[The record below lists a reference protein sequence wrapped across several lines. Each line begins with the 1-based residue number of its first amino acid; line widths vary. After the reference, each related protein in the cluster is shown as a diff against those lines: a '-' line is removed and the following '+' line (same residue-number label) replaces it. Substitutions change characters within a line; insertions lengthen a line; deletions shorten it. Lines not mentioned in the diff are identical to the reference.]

1 VPVELRAVEQGD
13 GPALHHVVS
22 HPDVWRRL
30 VEHGRT
36 TAITALECDAWALR
50 DAAHWRA
57 HGFGKW
63 LVLED
68 GLAVGRGGLTITIV
82 EGRPEVELGWVVA
95 REHWGRGIATQIAA
109 DGLDRASEL
118 GLEGII
124 ALVRPDNVRSVHVAR
139 KIGLRPDG
147 ELVHHGGHPHVLY
160 RKPRDA

>member
-1 VPVELRAVEQGD
+1 VPVELRPVEQGD

-22 HPDVWRRL
+22 HPDVWRWL
-30 VEHGRT
+30 VERGRT
-36 TAITALECDAWALR
+36 QAITPLECDAWALR

-63 LVLED
+63 LVLEG
-68 GLAVGRGGLTITIV
+68 GLAVGRGGLTVTV
-82 EGRPEVELGWVVA
+82 VAGRAEVELGWVVA

-124 ALVRPDNVRSVHVAR
+124 ALVRTDNARSTRVAG
-139 KIGLRPDG
+139 KAGLHREREVDHAG
-147 ELVHHGGHPHVLY
+147 WPHVLF
-160 RKPRDA
+160 RAPSRG